1 MTAEQ
6 KKSARDEYF
15 YVLDVLNDSGG
26 GQPQHSRESVAQVVG
41 EDYFSLLEV
50 IPLPGIS
57 IKTADRI
64 LVGKSSEDRVYSQI
78 LRIRRSISYDDL
90 TPVAKRELGN
100 VLEIIIDLNESKFV
114 RFFNEAKP
122 LTVKMHELELIPGIG
137 KKLMWEIITQREQKP
152 FESLE
157 DLQNRVKIANV
168 KKKIIERIIKELTG
182 GEKYRIFAVHQRY
195 G

>member
-1 MTAEQ
+1 MSVEQ
-6 KKSARDEYF
+6 KKPGRDEYF
-15 YVLDVLNDSGG
+15 YVLDVLNDVSGG
-26 GQPQHSRESVAQVVG
+26 QGQHSRETVAQVVG

-50 IPLPGIS
+50 VPLPGIN

-90 TPVAKRELGN
+90 TPVAKRELEN
-100 VLEIIIDLNESKFV
+100 VLEIIIDLNESRFV

-157 DLQNRVKIANV
+157 DLQSRVKITNV

>member
-26 GQPQHSRESVAQVVG
+26 GQPQHSRETVAQVVG